1 MFLQRGKR
9 NIKRR
14 TYIYMNNEPF
24 VLLSSATKGKFTQ
37 LLGTTK
43 LKSPIARGTCK
54 KKRREGKKK
63 KTTKC
68 YPLVSGREKN
78 GRSLRDVRR
87 G

>member
-1 MFLQRGKR
+1 MCFSRGEK

-14 TYIYMNNEPF
+14 TYVYMNNEPF

-54 KKRREGKKK
+54 KKRERKKK
-63 KTTKC
+63 QQNVTHWFQ
-68 YPLVSGREKN
+68 GEKRMA
-78 GRSLRDVRR
+78 GA
-87 G
+87 

>member
-1 MFLQRGKR
+1 M
-9 NIKRR
+9 
-14 TYIYMNNEPF
+14 
-24 VLLSSATKGKFTQ
+24 LLSSATKGKFTQ

-43 LKSPIARGTCK
+43 LKSPIGRGTCK
-54 KKRREGKKK
+54 KKKRERGKKK
-63 KTTKC
+63 TTTKC